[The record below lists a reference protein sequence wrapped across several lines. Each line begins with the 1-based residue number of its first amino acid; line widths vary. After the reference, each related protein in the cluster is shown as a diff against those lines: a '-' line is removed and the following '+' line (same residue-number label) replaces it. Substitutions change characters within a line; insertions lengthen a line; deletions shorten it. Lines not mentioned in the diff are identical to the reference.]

1 MEFQAQTITVKTAQG
16 EKSFPVMVGVG
27 SGLAYHHLDNDPDA
41 DFILTHVASGFG
53 IASEWYAWEEKD
65 ARRWLE
71 KVANLLDWTQPLIK
85 VKSAVKRRGGMD
97 VVREQ
102 VTQALREAWVEGNWE
117 APPEPEP
124 IEDGIPPNWPEEP
137 LSIKTIRD

>member
-71 KVANLLDWTQPLIK
+71 KVANLLDR
-85 VKSAVKRRGGMD
+85 KSTRLNSSHQIISYAVFCLKKKKKH
-97 VVREQ
+97 
-102 VTQALREAWVEGNWE
+102 
-117 APPEPEP
+117 
-124 IEDGIPPNWPEEP
+124 
-137 LSIKTIRD
+137 KTGLANS